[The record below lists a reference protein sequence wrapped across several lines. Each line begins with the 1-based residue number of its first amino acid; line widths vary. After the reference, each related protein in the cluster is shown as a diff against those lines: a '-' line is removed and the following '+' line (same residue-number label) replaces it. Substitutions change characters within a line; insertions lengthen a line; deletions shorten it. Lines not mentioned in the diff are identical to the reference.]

1 MKSENEGSKYQSSIC
16 SDIILRTTSFNGIRA
31 REREREKKQLEC
43 LLNFI
48 MINDLVYIQ
57 DYQNVLDKLTTNK
70 TENLFHLVTDSTN

>member
-1 MKSENEGSKYQSSIC
+1 
-16 SDIILRTTSFNGIRA
+16 
-31 REREREKKQLEC
+31 
-43 LLNFI
+43 